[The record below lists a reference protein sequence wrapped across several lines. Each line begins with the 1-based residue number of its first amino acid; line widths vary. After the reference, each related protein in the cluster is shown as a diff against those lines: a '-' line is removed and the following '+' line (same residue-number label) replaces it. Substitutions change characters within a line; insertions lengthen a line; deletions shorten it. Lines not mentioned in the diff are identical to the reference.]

1 MKMQTTHTLMTEV
14 HYVNCKEDGPW
25 RTWYRYRDYAL
36 ESERYF
42 VDGRLDGVW
51 RHWYDNERHSLAYE
65 HHYNNGSKVGMTMIN
80 IHLSMKTLMLTVQ
93 DMATGLMQW

>member
-1 MKMQTTHTLMTEV
+1 MVILSLKYITLMVTMMVHGEIGMKMQTTHTLMTEV

-42 VDGRLDGVW
+42 VDGRLDGV
-51 RHWYDNERHSLAYE
+51 
-65 HHYNNGSKVGMTMIN
+65 
-80 IHLSMKTLMLTVQ
+80 
-93 DMATGLMQW
+93 